1 MSYYV
6 LHHVQ
11 PLSLTLFFYDF
22 VLCDARADLEFL
34 KSLFELVKKLM
45 QFLEE

>member
-22 VLCDARADLEFL
+22 VLRVMRE
-34 KSLFELVKKLM
+34 
-45 QFLEE
+45 QI